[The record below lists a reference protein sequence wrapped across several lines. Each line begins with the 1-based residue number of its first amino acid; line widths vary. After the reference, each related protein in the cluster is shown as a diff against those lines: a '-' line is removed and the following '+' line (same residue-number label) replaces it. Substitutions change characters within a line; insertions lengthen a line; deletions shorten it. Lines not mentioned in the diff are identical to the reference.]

1 MSGFAALSRPAGRGG
16 HGRPEAKEAFSLSKE
31 KASFDAF
38 AVAKVPGGAEKGRV
52 RDRKKRALWLERR
65 ASGRAKGALLGEE
78 GCILQTRLWDSSGR
92 CCPTALFLEK
102 GNLAKGRQIKKSV
115 CSGDPSRRG
124 FPSCATC
131 GCWAVPSATA
141 HDFRHGRGTA
151 WPRSH

>member
-52 RDRKKRALWLERR
+52 RGRKREPCCLRGGHPA
-65 ASGRAKGALLGEE
+65 GRKGSFWGKKAVFCKQ
-78 GCILQTRLWDSSGR
+78 GCG
-92 CCPTALFLEK
+92 TAPAGAVPQPCFLK
-102 GNLAKGRQIKKSV
+102 KFPKGRQIKKSV